1 MASKEKFRC
10 ARCGSE
16 LTSINFYRHHDGVY
30 DDLCKQCLCAHVN
43 NFDPSTFEWILK
55 KLDYPYVPQ
64 EWEKTL
70 KQAIDKHGINK
81 LTGISVMGR
90 YISRMKLNA
99 WKDYT
104 YKDSEELQKR
114 YTEAINLDDA
124 TKEELQA
131 KLEAG
136 EITQAEY
143 DTYAG
148 PLVAKDNT
156 ISMLG
161 VEEYIAS
168 QPSPA
173 IIEPV
178 PLPVPRS
185 SPFSSLV
192 PQDAELPPPEE
203 PLFDVQLSKEE
214 QTELRIK
221 WGNYKVDEY
230 LQLESF
236 YNDMLESFEI
246 QDADSLAALKLICK
260 TQLKMNQAIDMEDFD
275 SYQKLS
281 KVYNDMRKS
290 AKFTAAQNKEE
301 SLNAFDSVGQ
311 LVAFCEKEDGA
322 IPRFDFTVD
331 PDVVDKTLADNKQY
345 LYDLVTQDTALS
357 KQIEE
362 VIAKMNKLQLSDNE
376 EITDEDFM
384 EYFQEEENQ
393 INADLEGD
401 EEYDEFAGGASPTTD
416 LDQSP

>member
-1 MASKEKFRC
+1 MATKEKFRC
-10 ARCGSE
+10 SRCGTE
-16 LTSINFYRHHDGVY
+16 LTSVNYYRHHDGEY
-30 DDLCKQCLCAHVN
+30 DDMCKQCLCAHVN
-43 NFDPSTFEWILK
+43 NFDPTTFEWILK

-70 KQAIDKHGINK
+70 KQAIDKHGIDK

-99 WKDYT
+99 WKEYT

-114 YTEAINLDDA
+114 YTQATNLDDD
-124 TKEELQA
+124 TRDELKA

-136 EITQAEY
+136 EISKAEY

-148 PLVAKDNT
+148 PLVTKDNT
-156 ISMLG
+156 VSMLG

-168 QPSPA
+168 QPTPA

-178 PLPVPRS
+178 PLPIPRS
-185 SPFSSLV
+185 TPFSSLV
-192 PQDAELPPPEE
+192 PEEQTPAPVEE
-203 PLFDVQLSKEE
+203 PLFDVELSKEE
-214 QTELRIK
+214 LTQLRIK
-221 WGNYKVDEY
+221 WGSYKTDEY

-311 LVAFCEKEDGA
+311 IVAFCEKEDGA

-331 PDVVDKTLADNKQY
+331 PDIVDKTLADNKQY
-345 LYDLVTQDTALS
+345 LYDLVTQDTALG

-362 VIAKMNKLQLSDNE
+362 VIAKMNKIQLE
-376 EITDEDFM
+376 GQELTDEDFI
-384 EYFQEEENQ
+384 EYFQEEEQQRNE
-393 INADLEGD
+393 DWEGS
-401 EEYDEFAGGASPTTD
+401 EEDEFAGGAIAPTD
-416 LDQSP
+416 LDQSS